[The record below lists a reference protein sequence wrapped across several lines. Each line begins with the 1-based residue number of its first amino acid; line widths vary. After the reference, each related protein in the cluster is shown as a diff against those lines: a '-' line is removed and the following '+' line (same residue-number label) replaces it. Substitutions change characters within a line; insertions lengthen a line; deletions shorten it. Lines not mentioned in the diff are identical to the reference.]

1 MTFHEII
8 ALLHRHILAVA
19 VVVLLASL
27 AGYDI
32 LTTPPVYSES
42 GSVIFTM
49 TRHPAGLTRSS
60 NQSVLI
66 GQSLIATEATMAE
79 AVSSPP
85 AAASLRAAGGTAQFT
100 VTPFNAYDLEYP
112 DYAEP
117 SATLAAS
124 SPSPSAT
131 HRTFRLVLN
140 LIAHRLAAWQARA
153 GAAAGNRIR
162 VYVAADTGL
171 QRSSGSGVR
180 VFGGMAALT
189 TVAVFVVAGLLD
201 RHRRPPGARACHGWA
216 GDGVPSRGSSR

>member
-1 MTFHEII
+1 MPNVALRQRPNGVRRYPDTAAAGWVTPDPNMRLPNADGAPSMTFHEII

-85 AAASLRAAGGTAQFT
+85 AAA
-100 VTPFNAYDLEYP
+100 
-112 DYAEP
+112 
-117 SATLAAS
+117 
-124 SPSPSAT
+124 
-131 HRTFRLVLN
+131 
-140 LIAHRLAAWQARA
+140 
-153 GAAAGNRIR
+153 
-162 VYVAADTGL
+162 
-171 QRSSGSGVR
+171 
-180 VFGGMAALT
+180 
-189 TVAVFVVAGLLD
+189 
-201 RHRRPPGARACHGWA
+201 
-216 GDGVPSRGSSR
+216 

>member
-8 ALLHRHILAVA
+8 ALLRRHILALA
-19 VVVLLASL
+19 VVVLLASV
-27 AGYDI
+27 AGYGI

-42 GSVIFTM
+42 GSVVFTV
-49 TRHPAGLTRSS
+49 TSQLAGLVRSS
-60 NQSVLI
+60 NQSALI
-66 GQSLIATEATMAE
+66 GQSLIATEATMVE

-117 SATLAAS
+117 SATLEAS

-131 HRTFRLVLN
+131 HRTFRLVFN

-171 QRSSGSGVR
+171 QRSSGSPVR
-180 VFGGMAALT
+180 VAAGMGVLT
-189 TVAVFVVAGLLD
+189 TVAALVVTGLLD
-201 RHRRPPGARACHGWA
+201 RHRRRPGSRRACHG
-216 GDGVPSRGSSR
+216 